1 MELRKHM
8 PFRFCLTCIVCE
20 VTVVDIDEPD
30 LPTNE
35 EMSRIVPA
43 ISASMHAHDDA
54 HGESCRYV
62 RVA

>member
-8 PFRFCLTCIVCE
+8 RCRFCLAWTVCE
-20 VTVVDIDEPD
+20 VTVIDIDEPD

-43 ISASMHAHDDA
+43 ISASMRAHDDA
-54 HGESCRYV
+54 HGEPCRYV